1 MNFQKKIKI
10 IYWFFIAAYSG
21 LFYCL
26 FFITGP
32 VLDDSRYPEETNTF
46 YLMIGVAIFTTVF
59 SIWLHRKINRNDLIN
74 QLEKGDAEREE
85 SENPILPKEAVEWS
99 DEQILNYR
107 VKEAAMTF
115 YICAWSCIFISLGV
129 LGIILPYVGRS
140 TTDGVS
146 FIATS
151 FILIIVQR
159 PKFEGKNKDIFYP

>member
-46 YLMIGVAIFTTVF
+46 YLMIGLAIFTTAF
-59 SIWLHRKINRNDLIN
+59 SIWLHRKVNRNDLIK
-74 QLEKGDAEREE
+74 QLKKVDEE
-85 SENPILPKEAVEWS
+85 TEEPESPRLPKEAVEWS

-107 VKEAAMTF
+107 IKEAAMIF
-115 YICAWSCIFISLGV
+115 YIFAWFANFMALG
-129 LGIILPYVGRS
+129 GFGAILPYVGRS

-151 FILIIVQR
+151 FILMIVQR

>member
-1 MNFQKKIKI
+1 MSFQKKIKI

-21 LFYCL
+21 LLYFL
-26 FFITGP
+26 FFISGP
-32 VLDDSRYPEETNTF
+32 VLDSPRYPEETNTF
-46 YLMIGVAIFTTVF
+46 YLMIGIAIFSTAF
-59 SIWLHRKINRNDLIN
+59 SFWLYRKINRNDLIK

-99 DEQILNYR
+99 DEQKLNYR
-107 VKEAAMTF
+107 IKEAAMIF
-115 YICAWSCIFISLGV
+115 YIFAWFANFMALG
-129 LGIILPYVGRS
+129 GFGAILPYVGRS

-151 FILIIVQR
+151 FILMIVQR